1 MTMNDS
7 RENSLQVEE
16 LVPLEFFDGYSLTDL
31 RDLIPYLEV
40 FTYTPDEGP
49 IFGEDLRRKGIQLI
63 LEGEVQIVKEVSDEA
78 MIVLATC
85 RRGDIVGEASMFD
98 EGPHTASVRAVE
110 QTRTL
115 AITREAY
122 YAMVTDAPAIAV
134 RIANRAAQVLSDRLR
149 QANEAVLT
157 YAIWSRSL
165 RNNPPPSFWRWS
177 GLNENQNLTLRDL
190 DVECP
195 DT

>member
-1 MTMNDS
+1 MNDATES
-7 RENSLQVEE
+7 SLQVEE
-16 LVPLEFFDGYSLTDL
+16 LVPLEFFDGYSLEEL

-40 FTYTPDEGP
+40 CHYCAEDGP

-85 RRGDIVGEASMFD
+85 RRGDIIGEASMFD
-98 EGPHTASVRAVE
+98 EGPHTASVRATE
-110 QTRTL
+110 PTRTL
-115 AITREAY
+115 AITRTAY
-122 YAMVTDAPAIAV
+122 FAMVNDAPAIAV
-134 RIANRAAQVLSDRLR
+134 KIANRAAQVLSDRLR

-177 GLNENQNLTLRDL
+177 ALSETQNLTLRDL
-190 DVECP
+190 DKECP
-195 DT
+195 DP